1 MIREQMV
8 AILPCS
14 DLDAAEAFFARLG
27 FDRAPG
33 SGDEY
38 RMLSDG
44 QGAEL
49 HLRAATAELQGLAS
63 NPFGLYL
70 FRRDV
75 DAAAAAFAGE
85 IIGAAGPRDTPW
97 DTYEFA
103 LNGPDGVL
111 VRVGWPLEG

>member
-14 DLDAAEAFFARLG
+14 DVDAAEAFFARLG
-27 FDRAPG
+27 FVRAPA
-33 SGDEY
+33 SPDEY
-38 RMLSDG
+38 RLLSDG
-44 QGAEL
+44 QGPQL
-49 HLRAATAELQGLAS
+49 HLRAAAAELQGFAA

-75 DAAAAAFAGE
+75 GAAAAAFAGE

-97 DTYEFA
+97 GTYEFA

>member
-14 DLDAAEAFFARLG
+14 DVDAAEAFFARLG
-27 FDRAPG
+27 FARAPA
-33 SGDEY
+33 SPDEY

-44 QGAEL
+44 KGGEL
-49 HLRAATAELQGLAS
+49 HLRASATELQGLAS

-85 IIGAAGPRDTPW
+85 IIGAAGPRDTSW
-97 DTYEFA
+97 GTYEFA

>member
-14 DLDAAEAFFARLG
+14 DIGAAEAFFARLG

-49 HLRAATAELQGLAS
+49 HLRAAAAELQGLA

-85 IIGAAGPRDTPW
+85 IIGAAGPRDTVW
-97 DTYEFA
+97 GTYEFA